1 VNHTHN
7 DTPRAIWRN
16 PNRREHAGNPPTF
29 QVIQQADGRLNTRRL
44 RAASPLQTAARSPRK
59 RVLSKRACA
68 LLLVLA
74 LVVLAY
80 LAGAASAHAGEIG
93 EPWCQVSAPTLPAS
107 SPAQAQLNCIK
118 PRAFIPLVT
127 GGRHE
132 SGDQSDRNH
141 LRAADSVSVGNHDG
155 SAVAVI
161 VFCLLA
167 GAGFSPP
174 RVEMGWTLGGCVD
187 ETARPVGQATDV
199 ETGSNSAPTAR
210 VAGVEDGSGSLLR

>member
-1 VNHTHN
+1 VSEKITV
-7 DTPRAIWRN
+7 IY
-16 PNRREHAGNPPTF
+16 RRPEHAGTPPTKA
-29 QVIQQADGRLNTRRL
+29 VMRGDIPMRTLDPKRLARAGAVSKPVRR
-44 RAASPLQTAARSPRK
+44 RP
-59 RVLSKRACA
+59 LSKAA
-68 LLLVLA
+68 VMFLLSLFAVLVLVAA
-74 LVVLAY
+74 LVI
-80 LAGAASAHAGEIG
+80 STSGEARAQTNID
-93 EPWCQVSAPTLPAS
+93 EPWCQVSAPQLPADT
-107 SPAQAQLNCIK
+107 AQTQLNCIK
-118 PRAFIPLVT
+118 PRVFIPLVS

-132 SGDQSDRNH
+132 SGRQSDRNH
-141 LRAADSVSVGNHDG
+141 LRAADSVSVGDHDG
-155 SAVAVI
+155 SAVSVV

>member
-16 PNRREHAGNPPTF
+16 PNRREHAGKAPTF

-44 RAASPLQTAARSPRK
+44 RAASPLQTTPRGWQTAARSPRK

-93 EPWCQVSAPTLPAS
+93 EPWCQVSAPQLPTMKPAS
-107 SPAQAQLNCIK
+107 ADMNCIR
-118 PRAFIPLVT
+118 PRVFIPLVVS
-127 GGRHE
+127 GGRH
-132 SGDQSDRNH
+132 GTQSDRNH
-141 LRAADSVSVGNHDG
+141 RRAGDPVSVGDHG
-155 SAVAVI
+155 RPASAIGDAITVNRALSSSDASVAK
-161 VFCLLA
+161 
-167 GAGFSPP
+167 
-174 RVEMGWTLGGCVD
+174 
-187 ETARPVGQATDV
+187 
-199 ETGSNSAPTAR
+199 
-210 VAGVEDGSGSLLR
+210 GSGSRLR